1 MPGLGGLAGLSNAY
15 SGYNQGVGEEA
26 TARAKKYAID
36 MQQAGDAAFGRTLMM
51 LNQGQQGGQQMPGQP
66 PMGPLGGAP
75 PMPPGQPPAP
85 PPQMPMQQGQPQPM
99 PQARP
104 PMPVQPGGAPPP
116 PMPQQSMGGPPAG
129 PSQMPGGGQPG
140 GQPGMQQRPALDWR
154 VVFQKVQEANPGAPP
169 QVLAAAVDKFLPLMN
184 AQSQQE
190 WRMVGLQLKE
200 MQLQQG
206 QERINQGQER
216 VNQGEERIRG
226 AEANLGERQR
236 EFDIREKRLE
246 SSAAVR
252 QDQGWQRLEIQKQQL
267 ERQITEGKN
276 KQLLGQWRAVID
288 AQHKRAMEIIQSSS
302 GFSALDPK
310 DKKALLEEQNKAYTE
325 AIERMRNQMGSS
337 TPTGGTSDMP
347 GPKTQEA
354 APKGTAVPGAAPK
367 AGDVMDG
374 YKFKGGDPAD
384 KSNWEKVSG

>member
-1 MPGLGGLAGLSNAY
+1 MPGLGGLAGLSGAY
-15 SGYNQGVGEEA
+15 SGYNEGVGEEA

-51 LNQGQQGGQQMPGQP
+51 LNQGQQGGQQMPGQQ
-66 PMGPLGGAP
+66 PMGPPPGGAP
-75 PMPPGQPPAP
+75 PMPSPGQPPAP

-99 PQARP
+99 PQATP
-104 PMPVQPGGAPPP
+104 PMPMQPGGGQPP
-116 PMPQQSMGGPPAG
+116 PMPQQPMGGPPAG
-129 PSQMPGGGQPG
+129 PPQMPGGQPG
-140 GQPGMQQRPALDWR
+140 GQPGMQQNPALDWR
-154 VVFQKVQEANPGAPP
+154 VVFQKVQQANPGAPP

-184 AQSQQE
+184 QQAQMQWREVSQQL
-190 WRMVGLQLKE
+190 RA
-200 MQLQQG
+200 MQIQ
-206 QERINQGQER
+206 QGQER

-236 EFDIREKRLE
+236 EFGTREKRLE

-310 DKKALLEEQNKAYTE
+310 EKKALLEEQNKAYTE
-325 AIERMRNQMGSS
+325 AIERMRDQMGSS
-337 TPTGGTSDMP
+337 TQTGGTSDMP
-347 GPKTQEA
+347 SAKTQEA
-354 APKGTAVPGAAPK
+354 APKGSAVPGREEK
-367 AGDVMDG
+367 TIDG
-374 YKFKGGDPAD
+374 KTYYKQDGQWYEAQ
-384 KSNWEKVSG
+384 